1 MKYSRK
7 EIDKAGK
14 IIISTSS
21 DIFEKAE
28 AIVKIDDWRKLHL
41 PVIELLSSH
50 VSSLL
55 AENGIA
61 IAFSSQRL
69 KRMTSIKEKL
79 MRTTGMG
86 LGGVQDIGGGRFVF
100 EDMDSLLRAKDCIAS
115 TSFPD
120 FALDHDLYD
129 YISKPKESGYRS
141 IHFVY
146 KYSKPE
152 SDLDGMRVELQ
163 IRTKLQHD
171 WATAVETAEL
181 ISNSSLK
188 ASQGDQAWL
197 DFFKLVSAIF
207 ARRESQPVNDLFK
220 DVTEEEYCTRYF
232 KMNNKYKFVDN
243 LNALVGAVSFT
254 EQQSFTGGYV
264 LLVINYDEK
273 RVRIRHFTQD
283 EKDSANEQYAQI
295 EKSVDKTKEAIVL
308 VAVSDVQELREA
320 YPSYFLNSEE
330 FIAALDDFQRTCHV
344 KGYIK

>member
-14 IIISTSS
+14 IIISTSP
-21 DIFEKAE
+21 DLFEQAE
-28 AIVKIDDWRKLHL
+28 AVVKVDDWRKLHL

-55 AENGIA
+55 AKNRIA
-61 IAFSSQRL
+61 VSFSSQRL

-79 MRTTGMG
+79 MRSTSMG

-100 EDMDSLLRAKDCIAS
+100 EDMDSLLRAKDCIANAA
-115 TSFPD
+115 FPD
-120 FALDHDLYD
+120 FSLDHDLYD
-129 YISKPKESGYRS
+129 YISRPKDSGYRS

-146 KYSKPE
+146 KYTKPE

-188 ASQGDQAWL
+188 ASQGNQAWL

-207 ARRESQPVNDLFK
+207 ARRENQPVNTLFEGI
-220 DVTEEEYCTRYF
+220 TEEEYCIRYF
-232 KMNNKYKFVDN
+232 KMNNKFKFVDN
-243 LNALVGAVSFT
+243 LNALVGAVNLT

-264 LLVINYDEK
+264 LLVIDYKEK
-273 RVRIRHFTQD
+273 NVRFRHFKQD
-283 EKDSANEQYAQI
+283 EKDNANEQYAQI
-295 EKSVDKTKEAIVL
+295 EKNVDKTREAVVL
-308 VAVSDVQELREA
+308 VAVSDVKELREA
-320 YPSYFLNSEE
+320 YPSYFLNAEE
-330 FIAALDDFQRTCHV
+330 FVTALSDFQHTCSIH
-344 KGYIK
+344 GYI